1 MGIKLENLQDLA
13 SQQFDENILV
23 KTETESF
30 SQHKLYSR
38 NTSHES
44 LLQRWGKTA
53 ASTAS
58 MQQVL
63 DETSL
68 SQANLYRHRVENY
81 IGTVKV
87 PVGLVGPVY
96 VNGLFAQGGFYVPLA
111 TTEAALVASYNRG
124 AMAIAM
130 AGGANAMLVSEAV
143 HRSPGFTFHSL
154 PELKTFLEWFDT
166 QLETVKQVA
175 EATTRHGKLQDIEY
189 LINGNNLYLILS
201 YTTGNASGQNM
212 VTIATQA
219 VVDYLC
225 QHTPVTFKAA
235 YIEINLSGD
244 KKANHMSFLEGRG
257 KQVTAEV
264 QVPREVVINLL
275 QATPE
280 AIADGFNMSSHGAL
294 FSGAIGNSLH
304 CANALAAFYIAC
316 GQDVACVSESSV
328 GLTRMEVLAQG
339 DLYYSIT
346 LPNLMV
352 ATIGGGTQLP
362 SQHACLDILGV
373 QGQPNAAQQVAEILA
388 VTCLAGEISIGAAV
402 VSNRFTRA
410 HKKLARK

>member
-1 MGIKLENLQDLA
+1 MGTKLKNLQGLTA
-13 SQQFDENILV
+13 QQFGEDALAQVENTSL
-23 KTETESF
+23 

-38 NTSHES
+38 NTSHPS
-44 LLQRWGKTA
+44 LLGRWEKTP
-53 ASTAS
+53 ASAAS
-58 MQQVL
+58 MQQIL
-63 DETSL
+63 DPTSL
-68 SQANLYRHRVENY
+68 EQASLYRNNIENY

-87 PVGLVGPVY
+87 PVGLVGPVL
-96 VNGLFAQGGFYVPLA
+96 VNGLFAQGSFYIPLA
-111 TTEAALVASYNRG
+111 TTEAALIASYNRG
-124 AMAIAM
+124 AKAISL
-130 AGGANAMLVSEAV
+130 AGGANAMLISEAV
-143 HRSPGFTFHSL
+143 HRSPGFNFDSL
-154 PELKTFLEWFDT
+154 IELKNFLQWFNT
-166 QLETVKQVA
+166 QLDTVKQIA

-189 LINGNNLYLILS
+189 LVNGNNLYLILS
-201 YTTGNASGQNM
+201 FTTGNASGQNM

-219 VVDYLC
+219 VLDYLC
-225 QHTPVTFKAA
+225 EHSPVTIKAA
-235 YIEINLSGD
+235 YIEVNLSGD

-264 QVPREVVINLL
+264 RLPREIVIKLL
-275 QATPE
+275 QVTPE
-280 AIADGFNMSSHGAL
+280 AITDAFNMSSHGAI

-328 GLTRMEVLAQG
+328 GLTRMEVLEQG

-362 SQHACLDILGV
+362 SQRACLDILGV
-373 QGQPNAAQQVAEILA
+373 GDQPHAVQQVAEILA
-388 VTCLAGEISIGAAV
+388 VTCLAGEISIGAAIV
-402 VSNRFTRA
+402 ANRFTRA